1 MGMGARAKLLVCVL
15 LCLLLVCGCGTHG
28 TGQSSPS
35 TAGGASDLLKPL
47 DPPAKVKVGMK
58 GVPSDAGV
66 IIALHKGYFK
76 ELGLDVEIFTFNSG
90 QEMINPL
97 AGGHLDVGLAVTDAA
112 MFNAFLRQIPVKI
125 VADKGFNIPG
135 RAYYQL
141 VIRKDL
147 EGEVKEYKDLR
158 GRTLAVVGTASL
170 DEICLDRALQ
180 AGGLS
185 TQSPEV
191 KVAVI
196 KSFPDMLAAITNK
209 SIDGAMLIEP
219 WVAQGEKM
227 GILKRFRDPSE
238 YDKDAQIAIV
248 IYGDGILKRPEVAK
262 RFMVAY
268 LKAVRDYNDAFV
280 KGRGTDEVIDI
291 LAAKSLTKD
300 KEMYRLMNPAG
311 LNPNGYV
318 NVKGLAADLQWYRQ
332 RGLLKGELKAEDIVD
347 HSFVEAA
354 LKALGKY

>member
-1 MGMGARAKLLVCVL
+1 MIARAKLAICVL
-15 LCLLLVCGCGTHG
+15 CCLLLLLGCGSRNA
-28 TGQSSPS
+28 GQNLPS
-35 TAGGASDLLKPL
+35 GGENADLLKPL
-47 DPPAKVKVGMK
+47 DPPQKVKVGMK

-76 ELGLDVEIFTFNSG
+76 QLGLEVEVFTFNSG

-125 VADKGFNIPG
+125 VADKGYNLPG
-135 RAYYQL
+135 KAYYQL

-147 EGEVKEYKDLR
+147 EGQVKDYRDLK
-158 GRTLAVVGTASL
+158 GKTLAVVGTASL

-185 TQSPEV
+185 TQSQEV
-191 KVAVI
+191 KVTVI
-196 KSFPDMLAAITNK
+196 KAFPDMLAALANK
-209 SIDGAMLIEP
+209 SVDGAMLIEP
-219 WVAQGEKM
+219 WTAQGEKM
-227 GILKRFRDPSE
+227 GVLKRFRDPSE
-238 YDKDAQIAIV
+238 FDKDAQIAIV
-248 IYGDGILKRPEVAK
+248 IYGDTMLKRPEVAN

-280 KGRGTDEVIDI
+280 KGKGTEEVIDI
-291 LAAKSLTKD
+291 LASKSLTKD

-318 NVKGLAADLQWYRQ
+318 NTKGLEADLEWYRQ
-332 RGLLKGELKAEDIVD
+332 RGLLKGTIKAEDIVD

-354 LKALGKY
+354 LKVLGKY